1 MSEYL
6 EMESSFL
13 EANRLSV
20 EASKLPPDKK
30 QKFLI
35 NQEKVI
41 LKMRRLADR
50 LKINMEDAGEA
61 ANSMAKNENKT
72 LSSVEV
78 QNMLK
83 DIRKKIKKG
92 VSTLDLKHYLSDTY
106 GYTEHTAESY
116 ISKARK
122 ELKEYY
128 LKDKEH
134 FAEEFYE
141 KYNYLYNSLVEEKQ
155 YAAAGKILDS

>member
-1 MSEYL
+1 M
-6 EMESSFL
+6 F
-13 EANRLSV
+13 
-20 EASKLPPDKK
+20 
-30 QKFLI
+30 
-35 NQEKVI
+35 
-41 LKMRRLADR
+41 
-50 LKINMEDAGEA
+50 
-61 ANSMAKNENKT
+61 MAKNNNKT

-83 DIRKKIKKG
+83 DIRRKIKKG
-92 VSTLDLKHYLSDTY
+92 VSTLDLKHYLTDTY
-106 GYTEHTAESY
+106 GYTEHTAECY

-141 KYNYLYNSLVEEKQ
+141 KYNFLYNSLVKEKK
-155 YAAAGKILDS
+155 YAAARKILDSQVKISGLLNESATVQLDNNSKVTINFGFNNNNEEE

>member
-1 MSEYL
+1 
-6 EMESSFL
+6 
-13 EANRLSV
+13 
-20 EASKLPPDKK
+20 
-30 QKFLI
+30 
-35 NQEKVI
+35 
-41 LKMRRLADR
+41 
-50 LKINMEDAGEA
+50 
-61 ANSMAKNENKT
+61 MAKNNNKT

-92 VSTLDLKHYLSDTY
+92 VSTLDLKQYLSDTY
-106 GYTEHTAESY
+106 GYAEHTAECY

-141 KYNYLYNSLVEEKQ
+141 KYNFLYNSLVEEKK
-155 YAAAGKILDS
+155 YAAARKILDSQVKISGLLTEAATVQLDNNSKVTISFGFHNNNEEE

>member
-1 MSEYL
+1 
-6 EMESSFL
+6 
-13 EANRLSV
+13 
-20 EASKLPPDKK
+20 
-30 QKFLI
+30 
-35 NQEKVI
+35 
-41 LKMRRLADR
+41 
-50 LKINMEDAGEA
+50 
-61 ANSMAKNENKT
+61 MAKNNNKT

-92 VSTLDLKHYLSDTY
+92 VSTLDLKQYLSDTY
-106 GYTEHTAESY
+106 GYTEHTAECY

-141 KYNYLYNSLVEEKQ
+141 KYNYLYNKLVESKN
-155 YAAAGKILDS
+155 YSAAGKILDSQVKISGLLNESATVQLDNNSKVTISFGFNNNNEEE

>member
-1 MSEYL
+1 
-6 EMESSFL
+6 
-13 EANRLSV
+13 
-20 EASKLPPDKK
+20 
-30 QKFLI
+30 
-35 NQEKVI
+35 
-41 LKMRRLADR
+41 
-50 LKINMEDAGEA
+50 
-61 ANSMAKNENKT
+61 MAKNENKT

-78 QNMLK
+78 QNMMK

-92 VSTLDLKHYLSDTY
+92 VSTLDLKHYLTDTY
-106 GYTEHTAESY
+106 GYAEHTAENY

-141 KYNYLYNSLVEEKQ
+141 KYNYLYNKLVESQ
-155 YAAAGKILDS
+155 NYAAAGKILDSQVKISGLLTESATVQLDSNSKVTISFGFNNNNEEE

>member
-1 MSEYL
+1 
-6 EMESSFL
+6 
-13 EANRLSV
+13 
-20 EASKLPPDKK
+20 
-30 QKFLI
+30 
-35 NQEKVI
+35 
-41 LKMRRLADR
+41 
-50 LKINMEDAGEA
+50 
-61 ANSMAKNENKT
+61 MAKNENKT

-92 VSTLDLKHYLSDTY
+92 VSTLDLKHYLTDTY

-141 KYNYLYNSLVEEKQ
+141 KYNYLYNKLVESQ
-155 YAAAGKILDS
+155 NYAAAGKILDSQVKISGLLNEQATVQLDNNSKVTISFGFNNNNEEE

>member
-1 MSEYL
+1 
-6 EMESSFL
+6 
-13 EANRLSV
+13 
-20 EASKLPPDKK
+20 
-30 QKFLI
+30 
-35 NQEKVI
+35 
-41 LKMRRLADR
+41 
-50 LKINMEDAGEA
+50 
-61 ANSMAKNENKT
+61 MAKNANKT

-106 GYTEHTAESY
+106 GYTEHTAECY

-134 FAEEFYE
+134 FAEEFYQ
-141 KYNYLYNSLVEEKQ
+141 KYNYLYQQSIENNNLRTAKD
-155 YAAAGKILDS
+155 ILDSMVKLTGAGEFNKQKVEFDGEAPIVISFGFDKNEEE

>member
-1 MSEYL
+1 
-6 EMESSFL
+6 
-13 EANRLSV
+13 
-20 EASKLPPDKK
+20 
-30 QKFLI
+30 
-35 NQEKVI
+35 
-41 LKMRRLADR
+41 
-50 LKINMEDAGEA
+50 
-61 ANSMAKNENKT
+61 MAKNENKT
-72 LSSVEV
+72 LSSLEV

-141 KYNYLYNSLVEEKQ
+141 KYNYLYNKLVESQ
-155 YAAAGKILDS
+155 NYAAAGKILDSQVKISGLLTEAATVQLDNNSKVTISFGFNNNNEEE

>member
-1 MSEYL
+1 
-6 EMESSFL
+6 
-13 EANRLSV
+13 
-20 EASKLPPDKK
+20 
-30 QKFLI
+30 
-35 NQEKVI
+35 
-41 LKMRRLADR
+41 
-50 LKINMEDAGEA
+50 
-61 ANSMAKNENKT
+61 MAKNENKT

-141 KYNYLYNSLVEEKQ
+141 KYNYLYNKLVESQ
-155 YAAAGKILDS
+155 NYAAAGKILDSQVKITGLLNESATVQLDNNSKVTISFGFNNNNEEE

>member
-1 MSEYL
+1 
-6 EMESSFL
+6 
-13 EANRLSV
+13 
-20 EASKLPPDKK
+20 
-30 QKFLI
+30 
-35 NQEKVI
+35 
-41 LKMRRLADR
+41 
-50 LKINMEDAGEA
+50 
-61 ANSMAKNENKT
+61 MAKNENKT

-78 QNMLK
+78 QNMMK

-106 GYTEHTAESY
+106 GYAEHTAENY

-141 KYNYLYNSLVEEKQ
+141 KYNYLYNKLVESQ
-155 YAAAGKILDS
+155 NYAAAGKILDSQVKISGLLNESASIEVNKDQKVVISFGFNNKDDEE